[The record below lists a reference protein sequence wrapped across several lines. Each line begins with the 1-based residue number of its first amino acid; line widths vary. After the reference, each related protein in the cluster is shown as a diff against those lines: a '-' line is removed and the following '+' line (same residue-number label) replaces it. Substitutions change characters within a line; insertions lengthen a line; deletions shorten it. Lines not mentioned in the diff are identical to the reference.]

1 MKTRNVIKGKRSVME
16 ALKAETSIKII
27 YVGQVQQRQ
36 GDIQQLLKMAK
47 EAEIPVQVVTPEHLE
62 SLAGEENTQGICAVL
77 DPVSFKTLAELK
89 VAAPKIVL
97 ATDHLQDPYNFG
109 AILRTCDAFGVT
121 WVVFP
126 KDRSAPVTPGVIK
139 ASSGA
144 YHHLNLCRV
153 TNLGNALTTLKDSGY
168 WVYGT
173 AMNNGEDLGKAT
185 PHFPLVIVVGNE
197 ERGLSDRIG
206 KLLDGAYY
214 IPMVGHVDS
223 LNVSV
228 AAGIALYTLSR
239 QCH

>member
-1 MKTRNVIKGKRSVME
+1 MKTRHIIKGKRSIWE
-16 ALKAETSIKII
+16 ALKAETPIKII

-36 GDIQQLLKMAK
+36 GDIQQIVYAAK
-47 EAEIPVQVVTPEHLE
+47 EAGIPVQVITQEHLE
-62 SLAGEENTQGICAVL
+62 SLVGEENTQGICAML
-77 DPVSFKTLAELK
+77 DAVSFKTLAELK
-89 VAAPKIVL
+89 EAKPKIVL

-109 AILRTCDAFGVT
+109 AILRTCDAFGID

-126 KDRSAPVTPGVIK
+126 KDRSAPITPGVIK

-153 TNLGNALTTLKDSGY
+153 TNLGNALTTLKDTGY

-173 AMNNGEDLGKAT
+173 TMENGESLDVAS

-197 ERGLSDRIG
+197 ERGLSDRIC

-228 AAGIALYTLSR
+228 ATGIALYKLTR
-239 QCH
+239 QC